1 MKPAGS
7 FDAVH
12 QWPGDLSQP
21 GRTPKGRLTP
31 WDLSQVRRDRLLS
44 KILRQ
49 CGAYYQSGEFFYQ
62 RLWHDRL
69 SQIGFRVISVQ
80 KLSYHQLW
88 DLRMYGTAAAQAY
101 LLLTRPTAKWHLA
114 AKDLLLKKFEVEIRE
129 IAQDL
134 GARISRNSIQVIRKG
149 AYFRAILIWPRGKPG
164 RWVKPEKK
172 AEAFSFLIRPWLR
185 TNRN

>member
-1 MKPAGS
+1 MKRP
-7 FDAVH
+7 
-12 QWPGDLSQP
+12 LSTCAC
-21 GRTPKGRLTP
+21 G
-31 WDLSQVRRDRLLS
+31 QVRRDTLLQ

-49 CGAYYQSGEFFYQ
+49 CGAYHQSGEFFYQ

-80 KLSYHQLW
+80 KLPYHQLW
-88 DLRMYGTAAAQAY
+88 DLRMYGTATGQAY

-114 AKDLLLKKFEVEIRE
+114 AKDLLLKKFEEEIRQ

-134 GARISRNSIQVIRKG
+134 GVPVPRNSIQVIRKG
-149 AYFRAILIWPRGKPG
+149 AYFRAIFIWPRGKPG

-172 AEAFSFLIRPWLR
+172 AEAFSFLIRPWLQR
-185 TNRN
+185 NRN